1 MINHHMKCY
10 VSNNNKDICIL
21 LVWKQENNCM
31 MIMMGQWRDLL
42 YKWIKKRFKIVK
54 KTPLKNQPF
63 LQPQPLA
70 KTITQISTNT
80 NNHNKITQ
88 NTTTTIQKM
97 KENQQ
102 HQNHKKYVNRSI
114 LVMISYQYHTII
126 LKPITTIPSVTV
138 TLIVIVIITIQI
150 LMLQQVLVHQ
160 HSKKYKKSATVI
172 QIVKRVSVII
182 EMIMIMMTKDGM
194 INSFLFL

>member
-1 MINHHMKCY
+1 MINHHMSCY

-126 LKPITTIPSVTV
+126 LKPITTIPSIIV
-138 TLIVIVIITIQI
+138 IVIVIITILI

-160 HSKKYKKSATVI
+160 HSKKYKKSATII

-182 EMIMIMMTKDGM
+182 EMIMIMMIKDGM